1 MWTTLIV
8 CFVLILVAIPLW
20 GRRRKAV
27 LETGRQQAM
36 LQFVDRWQDFK
47 VHFLQQAAAT
57 GKPRGL
63 RWMACDFQSNPLFA
77 TDPDQSALFAL
88 VAATIRFEA
97 IEGGDMEEV
106 EAVGNLRGATAVFVF
121 RNGHWYTDGRVVFN
135 LDPAETCAWFHLT
148 GLG

>member
-1 MWTTLIV
+1 
-8 CFVLILVAIPLW
+8 
-20 GRRRKAV
+20 
-27 LETGRQQAM
+27 M
-36 LQFVDRWQDFK
+36 LQFADRCQEFEA
-47 VHFLQQAAAT
+47 HFLRQAAAT

-77 TDPDQSALFAL
+77 TDPDQSVLFAL

-121 RNGHWYTDGRVVFN
+121 RDGHWSTDGRVVFN
-135 LDPAETCAWFHLT
+135 LGPAETCERFQLT